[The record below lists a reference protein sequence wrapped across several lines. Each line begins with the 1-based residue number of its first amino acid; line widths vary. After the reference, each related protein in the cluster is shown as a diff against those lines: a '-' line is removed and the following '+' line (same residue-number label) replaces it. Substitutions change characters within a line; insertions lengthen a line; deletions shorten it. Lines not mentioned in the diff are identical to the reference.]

1 MYSNDVTIL
10 WIRLSSYEE
19 NQKDFTFIDAQKLL
33 FACDFLVGKY
43 PTQVN
48 EYLSHS
54 DKSLLQLI
62 VGNDGYLQYEF
73 SEYLKDRYGVTIV

>member
-1 MYSNDVTIL
+1 MHSNDVTIL
-10 WIRLSSYEE
+10 WIRLSSYDE

-33 FACDFLVGKY
+33 FACDYLVGKY

-48 EYLSHS
+48 EFLSNS

-62 VGNDGYLQYEF
+62 VGNDGYLQYELK
-73 SEYLKDRYGVTIV
+73 EYLNERYGVIIP